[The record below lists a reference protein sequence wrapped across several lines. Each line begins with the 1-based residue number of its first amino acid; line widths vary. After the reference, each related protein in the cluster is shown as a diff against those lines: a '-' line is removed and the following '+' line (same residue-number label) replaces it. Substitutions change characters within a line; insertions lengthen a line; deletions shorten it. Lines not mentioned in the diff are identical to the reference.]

1 MNGGGLV
8 NRICPLS
15 VYRASICLPAQIEHV
30 GRAREFVA
38 ATLGAGHPGTAVLQ
52 LIVSE
57 LVTNSIVHS
66 RSGCLVDGTVIITL
80 TSHSRRLRVAVTDSG
95 GPTLPQLRE
104 VDFCAESGRGLF
116 LVGALAITWNCF
128 RNPSG
133 TVTTWAEVPA

>member
-1 MNGGGLV
+1 MNRV
-8 NRICPLS
+8 CPLTM
-15 VYRASICLPAQIEHV
+15 YRTSICLPARVEQV
-30 GRAREFVA
+30 GQARESVA
-38 ATLGAGHPGTAVLQ
+38 STLGGDHPCKAVLQ

-66 RSGCLVDGTVIITL
+66 KSGRQVDGTVTITL
-80 TSHSRRLRVAVTDSG
+80 TGHSRRIRVAVTDSG
-95 GPTLPQLRE
+95 GATLPQSRE

-116 LVGALAITWNCF
+116 LVDAVAPTWNCF